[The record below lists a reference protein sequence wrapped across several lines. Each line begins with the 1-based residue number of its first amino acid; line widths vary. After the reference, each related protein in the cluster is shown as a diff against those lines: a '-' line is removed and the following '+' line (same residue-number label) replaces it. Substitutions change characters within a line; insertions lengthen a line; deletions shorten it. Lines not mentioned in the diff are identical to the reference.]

1 VTLFETMMR
10 RFARLVTRAVVARPV
25 AWSLFRPM
33 FRRQWDRIA
42 PSWDQSRLPDSYA
55 PYRNAL
61 ELLPKPPSRA
71 LDVGTGTGGG
81 AFSIAA
87 HFPAAEV
94 VGVDFSKAMVAHASA
109 KITPQL
115 SGRVS
120 FRQADAAS
128 LPFSDGT
135 FDLVAHSNMIPFFDE
150 IARVLRAGGYA
161 LFAFSSGTQ
170 TPIFVPFDRLKTE
183 LQRRGF
189 SDFTQCSAGRGMA
202 LVARKRGG
210 D

>member
-1 VTLFETMMR
+1 MR
-10 RFARLVTRAVVARPV
+10 RFARLVTRAVVARPA
-25 AWSLFRPM
+25 AWNVFRPM

-61 ELLPKPPSRA
+61 ELLPKPPARA

-94 VGVDFSKAMVAHASA
+94 VGVDFSKAMVSHASA
-109 KITPQL
+109 KITTQL

-150 IARVLRAGGYA
+150 IARVVRAGGYV

-170 TPIFVPFDRLKTE
+170 TPIFVPFDRLTTE

>member
-1 VTLFETMMR
+1 MR
-10 RFARLVTRAVVARPV
+10 RFARLVTRAVVARPA
-25 AWSLFRPM
+25 AWNLFRPM

-55 PYRNAL
+55 PYRAAL
-61 ELLPKPPSRA
+61 ELLPEPPSKA

-87 HFPAAEV
+87 HFPAAQV
-94 VGVDFSKAMVAHASA
+94 IGVDFSQAMVTHASA
-109 KITPQL
+109 KITPEL
-115 SGRVS
+115 AGRVS

-150 IARVLRAGGYA
+150 IARVLRPGGYA
-161 LFAFSSGTQ
+161 LFAFSSGEQ

-183 LQRRGF
+183 LHRRGF